1 MKKKLLLHLLVFHR
15 FGIDAGYS
23 CAYTNNNYY
32 YYHEIVHRVHKN
44 NTKIKK
50 LKKVKKKANV
60 LTPIIAHT
68 ANNFINV

>member
-1 MKKKLLLHLLVFHR
+1 MFDSSKSVTADKVLGL
-15 FGIDAGYS
+15 Y
-23 CAYTNNNYY
+23 YYYY

-50 LKKVKKKANV
+50 LKKVEKANV

-68 ANNFINV
+68 ANNFIYDT

>member
-1 MKKKLLLHLLVFHR
+1 MSESLQGRLVMCHLVV
-15 FGIDAGYS
+15 IDY
-23 CAYTNNNYY
+23 YY

-44 NTKIKK
+44 NTKS
-50 LKKVKKKANV
+50 KKVKKKLKKANV